1 MACELNDYTIQKRY
15 FANLDQ
21 TKLKTVKHELQLD
34 FFRTESESEVDRL
47 IRMTEEIRDST
58 GKVRRKLFAENS
70 ELKRKVLDLESRLA
84 ILERHICHS

>member
-58 GKVRRKLFAENS
+58 GTVRRKLFAENS